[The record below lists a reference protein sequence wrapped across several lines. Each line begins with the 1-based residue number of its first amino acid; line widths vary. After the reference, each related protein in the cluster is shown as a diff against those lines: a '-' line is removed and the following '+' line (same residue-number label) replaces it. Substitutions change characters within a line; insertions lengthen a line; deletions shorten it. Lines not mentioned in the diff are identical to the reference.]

1 VEDQKYKFQPVM
13 PAVHG
18 FGKLLCRAGEEI
30 RHRRLAICGAGT
42 TQICRQ
48 KADNI
53 NSFVLKFKAEGENGR
68 AAVMRGLGPF
78 SRSLKTITICARH
91 TRRQNLT
98 VAAFR
103 VSRLG
108 GRRRVRDELPV
119 VVMLSHDDGATT

>member
-1 VEDQKYKFQPVM
+1 MPV
-13 PAVHG
+13 VHG
-18 FGKLLCRAGEEI
+18 FGKLLCTAGEAT
-30 RHRRLAICGAGT
+30 RPRRLAICRAGT
-42 TQICRQ
+42 RQICRQ

-68 AAVMRGLGPF
+68 AAAMRGLGRC
-78 SRSLKTITICARH
+78 SRSLKTITICRRYI
-91 TRRQNLT
+91 RRQNLT

>member
-1 VEDQKYKFQPVM
+1 M

-18 FGKLLCRAGEEI
+18 FGKLLCTGGEET
-30 RHRRLAICGAGT
+30 RDRRLAIRGAGT
-42 TQICRQ
+42 GQICRQ

-68 AAVMRGLGPF
+68 AAVMRGLGRF